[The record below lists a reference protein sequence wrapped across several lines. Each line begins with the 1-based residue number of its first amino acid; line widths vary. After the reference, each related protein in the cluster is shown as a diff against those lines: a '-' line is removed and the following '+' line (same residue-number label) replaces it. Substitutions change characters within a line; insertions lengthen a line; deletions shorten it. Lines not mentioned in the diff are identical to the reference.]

1 MVPRPT
7 PSALAISAT
16 VTSWALYRARASL
29 VCSGESL
36 AGRPPRRP
44 RARAAA
50 RPTAA
55 RSAISS
61 RSNSASAAKGQ
72 ILRDSWRVVIRG
84 GLAVKCDARSEERR
98 VGKECAR

>member
-50 RPTAA
+50 RPTDACRGAVVYDSDGMPTDRSMVYTEYFVRGTEPIDYCQLHSRPFDAA
-55 RSAISS
+55 ATS
-61 RSNSASAAKGQ
+61 
-72 ILRDSWRVVIRG
+72 
-84 GLAVKCDARSEERR
+84 
-98 VGKECAR
+98 

>member
-36 AGRPPRRP
+36 AGRPP
-44 RARAAA
+44 AR
-50 RPTAA
+50 
-55 RSAISS
+55 RSAPA
-61 RSNSASAAKGQ
+61 RTRLPLELGQ
-72 ILRDSWRVVIRG
+72 RG
-84 GLAVKCDARSEERR
+84 EDIED
-98 VGKECAR
+98 